1 MPEQN
6 KLSIEFFKDKVR
18 FADLMNGFG
27 NHGKQAILP
36 EDIIE
41 MAGDAYD
48 LIQVMT
54 NTKELKHLKPKMQK
68 EGGKFDMCKAIDT
81 MIQEGRKAG
90 RKAGLEAGRNTMN
103 ILIQKLMQDNRQEE
117 LLQST
122 RDPALQMKLLKEYSL
137 EKEV

>member
-1 MPEQN
+1 
-6 KLSIEFFKDKVR
+6 
-18 FADLMNGFG
+18 
-27 NHGKQAILP
+27 
-36 EDIIE
+36 

-54 NTKELKHLKPKMQK
+54 NTKELKRLKPKMQK
-68 EGGKFDMCKAIDT
+68 EGGKFDMSKAIDV
-81 MIQEGRKAG
+81 MVQEGRD
-90 RKAGLEAGRNTMN
+90 AGLEAGRNTMK

>member
-1 MPEQN
+1 
-6 KLSIEFFKDKVR
+6 
-18 FADLMNGFG
+18 
-27 NHGKQAILP
+27 
-36 EDIIE
+36 

-54 NTKELKHLKPKMQK
+54 NTKELKHLKPKTQK
-68 EGGKFDMCKAIDT
+68 EGGKFDMSKAIDV
-81 MIQEGRKAG
+81 MFQEGRD
-90 RKAGLEAGRNTMN
+90 AGLEAGRNTMN

>member
-1 MPEQN
+1 
-6 KLSIEFFKDKVR
+6 
-18 FADLMNGFG
+18 
-27 NHGKQAILP
+27 
-36 EDIIE
+36 

-54 NTKELKHLKPKMQK
+54 NTKELKRLKPKMQK
-68 EGGKFDMCKAIDT
+68 EGGKFDMSKAIDV
-81 MIQEGRKAG
+81 MVQEGRD
-90 RKAGLEAGRNTMN
+90 AGLEAGRNTMN

>member
-1 MPEQN
+1 
-6 KLSIEFFKDKVR
+6 
-18 FADLMNGFG
+18 
-27 NHGKQAILP
+27 
-36 EDIIE
+36 

-68 EGGKFDMCKAIDT
+68 EGGKFDMSKAIDV
-81 MIQEGRKAG
+81 MVQEGRD
-90 RKAGLEAGRNTMN
+90 AGLEAGRNTMN

-122 RDPALQMKLLKEYSL
+122 RDPALQMKLLKEYSI
-137 EKEV
+137 KE